1 MLKLLFSHFRVTS
14 LKLKNIK
21 LHFELLAQSRLILE
35 IQFYLFKVHQ
45 RKTSPFFW
53 SPTKSSNLYIVI
65 SYCSPHWFSK
75 LNLLATRKHETQKIM
90 YSIYACAAN
99 IGYQTNWWLV
109 FLVSKA
115 QTCLLS
121 QFQIW
126 YWPSK
131 NNDK

>member
-75 LNLLATRKHETQKIM
+75 LNLLITRKHETQKIM
-90 YSIYACAAN
+90 YSICLCSKH
-99 IGYQTNWWLV
+99 WLSNQ
-109 FLVSKA
+109 LMVS
-115 QTCLLS
+115 LLS
-121 QFQIW
+121 FQSTDLLTESI
-126 YWPSK
+126 P
-131 NNDK
+131 NMILTE